1 MTLVPLLMAIFGL
14 PVVIGVGSVTSI
26 FIWAIPPGG
35 VVSSGM
41 CSEIC
46 RVLVNVHGP
55 PLVAPEVPLNV
66 LLPDPPLLDP
76 DVLCPRTCPRK
87 STETKTTKPDLEL
100 LLKVLSL
107 LPTT

>member
-1 MTLVPLLMAIFGL
+1 MAIFGL
-14 PVVIGVGSVTSI
+14 PVVTGVGSVTII
-26 FIWAIPPGG
+26 FICAIPPGG
-35 VVSSGM
+35 AVSSGI
-41 CSEIC
+41 CNEIC
-46 RVLVNVHGP
+46 LALVNVHDP
-55 PLVAPEVPLNV
+55 PLVELEVPLDV

>member
-1 MTLVPLLMAIFGL
+1 
-14 PVVIGVGSVTSI
+14 
-26 FIWAIPPGG
+26 
-35 VVSSGM
+35 M

-46 RVLVNVHGP
+46 RVLVDVHGP
-55 PLVAPEVPLNV
+55 PLVELEVPLEV

-76 DVLCPRTCPRK
+76 DVLCARTCPRK
-87 STETKTTKPDLEL
+87 NTETKTTKPDLEL